1 MSNIAESSTFSLG
14 VSILELA
21 CNIEVPNGG
30 DGWQQLR
37 QGCLPSEFTG
47 GKIHVIFQSSQI
59 VSLSFNQIA

>member
-1 MSNIAESSTFSLG
+1 MVPKYKILFDFSLG

-37 QGCLPSEFTG
+37 QGCLPSEFT
-47 GKIHVIFQSSQI
+47 SSKNR
-59 VSLSFNQIA
+59 LL